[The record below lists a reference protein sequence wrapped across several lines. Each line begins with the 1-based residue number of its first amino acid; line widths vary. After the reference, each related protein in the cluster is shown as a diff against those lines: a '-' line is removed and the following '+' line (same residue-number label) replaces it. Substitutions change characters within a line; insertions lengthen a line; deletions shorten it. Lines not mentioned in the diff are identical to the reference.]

1 MTNGALRQ
9 LIAFAREKATDEE
22 IPVLD
27 VIERRCFGGGVEIAA
42 LRVSWVSWQDVLMME
57 AIAGR

>member
-1 MTNGALRQ
+1 MTNDALRQ

-27 VIERRCFGGGVEIAA
+27 VIERRCFGGDVEIAA
-42 LRVSWVSWQDVLMME
+42 LRVSWQDVNMME

>member
-1 MTNGALRQ
+1 MTNDALRQ
-9 LIAFAREKATDEE
+9 LIAFARENATDEE

-27 VIERRCFGGGVEIAA
+27 VIERRCFGGDAEIAA
-42 LRVSWVSWQDVLMME
+42 LRVSWQDVNMME

>member
-1 MTNGALRQ
+1 MTNDALRQ

-27 VIERRCFGGGVEIAA
+27 VIERRCFGGDTEIAA

>member
-1 MTNGALRQ
+1 MTNDALRQ
-9 LIAFAREKATDEE
+9 LIAFARENATGEE

-27 VIERRCFGGGVEIAA
+27 VIERRCFGGDVEIAA
-42 LRVSWVSWQDVLMME
+42 LRVSWQDVNMME